1 MGVKLRIWSTQTRD
15 GWIRDLRVQGV
26 QIWIT
31 SLGRVFDDTRWCGQR
46 TAYLADGSG
55 AAEARTTGSGAPKLG
70 MAGFA
75 TSEFRV
81 FGSGSRGGEGIA
93 GACSPHGRS
102 TSTTR
107 GGADGGPL
115 TSRTDLAPLKLGPWD
130 LEHPYSGWLDP
141 RPPSSGCSDLEPPS
155 SWLLGPLGG
164 GWADADACRRPK
176 MSGDGQRGLSMASGT
191 GVVFVFGSMGIGEN
205 EEEQWRRAT
214 GNEGK
219 KILGFRLP
227 DGMAHQS
234 ALIFCES

>member
-81 FGSGSRGGEGIA
+81 DLDDTRWCGRRTAYLADGSGAAEARTVGSGAPILGMAGSATSEFRVFGSGAPEFLVAGTVRGRVGG
-93 GACSPHGRS
+93 CRCLSS
-102 TSTTR
+102 TEDER
-107 GGADGGPL
+107 
-115 TSRTDLAPLKLGPWD
+115 
-130 LEHPYSGWLDP
+130 
-141 RPPSSGCSDLEPPS
+141 
-155 SWLLGPLGG
+155 
-164 GWADADACRRPK
+164 
-176 MSGDGQRGLSMASGT
+176 
-191 GVVFVFGSMGIGEN
+191 
-205 EEEQWRRAT
+205 
-214 GNEGK
+214 
-219 KILGFRLP
+219 
-227 DGMAHQS
+227 
-234 ALIFCES
+234 